1 MSELLLYYIAAQAI
15 KTKEVSTWQS
25 LREKYP
31 SKDAIRDVLPYGSW
45 QLPRWWRAP
54 SAARCI
60 SPTECARS
68 AAATTAARSRSS
80 SLWPRNK
87 FCCAF
92 ARGKRRFPLVF
103 YCSHTFCHGKYQN
116 PSFYFML
123 VGGYTIL
130 CLRLTSKNGIMS

>member
-1 MSELLLYYIAAQAI
+1 MAVP
-15 KTKEVSTWQS
+15 KGKVSKQ
-25 LREKYP
+25 RRNK
-31 SKDAIRDVLPYGSW
+31 R
-45 QLPRWWRAP
+45 
-54 SAARCI
+54 
-60 SPTECARS
+60 
-68 AAATTAARSRSS
+68 RSS
-80 SLWPRNK
+80 VWKLAAPTLVACAKCGALHLPHRMCPE

-103 YCSHTFCHGKYQN
+103 YCSHTFCHWKYQN

>member
-1 MSELLLYYIAAQAI
+1 MAVP
-15 KTKEVSTWQS
+15 KGKVSKQ
-25 LREKYP
+25 RRNK
-31 SKDAIRDVLPYGSW
+31 R
-45 QLPRWWRAP
+45 
-54 SAARCI
+54 
-60 SPTECARS
+60 
-68 AAATTAARSRSS
+68 RSS
-80 SLWPRNK
+80 VWKLAAPTLVACAKCGALHLPHRMCPECGSYNGREVKVVSLWPRNK

-92 ARGKRRFPLVF
+92 ARGKHRFPLVF